1 MNAALKKGVA
11 TKSLIKIKGSY
22 KLAIKAKAK
31 KVKKVKK
38 AAAKKTK
45 KVGAKP
51 KKAAAKVS
59 LIQRSL
65 LKLTCSRA
73 PE

>member
-1 MNAALKKGVA
+1 LNTALKKGVA
-11 TKSLIKIKGSY
+11 NKSLIKVKGSY

-38 AAAKKTK
+38 AKKAGAKKAK

-51 KKAAAKVS
+51 KKAGAKVS
-59 LIQRSL
+59 AIQ
-65 LKLTCSRA
+65 
-73 PE
+73 